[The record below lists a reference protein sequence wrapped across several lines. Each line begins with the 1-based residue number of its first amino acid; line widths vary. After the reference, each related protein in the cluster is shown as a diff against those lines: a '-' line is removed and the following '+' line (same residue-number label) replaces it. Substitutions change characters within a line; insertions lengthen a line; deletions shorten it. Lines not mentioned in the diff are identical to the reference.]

1 MGKEDERIEII
12 RNLLQESIEEK
23 DPIVSDSYFPA
34 KQLLLHAR
42 NASRIQDKS
51 YYYEL
56 SNECNLFLLDL
67 LRRMESTLLMTDK
80 GVLEFK
86 KELKNEI
93 LAELKGEE
101 YSHKGIIAFLC
112 EVFSPGRD
120 LDILKIQIY
129 RFLLENVN
137 SPLVMAGKIDAI
149 LDGMP

>member
-1 MGKEDERIEII
+1 MGKEEERIEII
-12 RNLLQESIEEK
+12 RKLLHESIEKK

-34 KQLLLHAR
+34 KQLLEHAR
-42 NASRIQDKS
+42 TASRIQKKS

-56 SNECNLFLLDL
+56 SNECNLFLLNL

-101 YSHKGIIAFLC
+101 YSQKGIISFLC
-112 EVFSPGRD
+112 EMYSPGRD

-129 RFLLENVN
+129 MFLLENIN